1 MRKPSGFPF
10 DLDNPFSQL
19 PSTLLAHQYSSVAA
33 LTLLCWEYFLTCS
46 QEYHHI
52 WSFPFN
58 QVKGAYLFARY
69 YGILSQVVNVYLFL
83 NFRVPVQMHACR
95 SWHTFLFVSSASLQ
109 AILDYILILRVYAL
123 CNQSKRVGAYLMIL
137 FLTQASLTIAHGK
150 QGSQEIFFDEA
161 CNWVRAPVEVIYLT
175 AIICVLH
182 ISLWYLSITRLN
194 NGPIHPLLRLVI
206 RDGSIVLVTICAIVL
221 CATPFAFLTK
231 EAIPSMPLLIW
242 PHTFFSVVT
251 CRIIMNMQ
259 SLRIDEPVR
268 SAHRSNFILTSFFN
282 MSQRESGFRSQCP
295 PQPRTSFSTTFLPS
309 VTSTKKGKSSTEF
322 LGSMLTP
329 RTTIWTSLSTTTSN
343 CFH

>member
-282 MSQRESGFRSQCP
+282 MSQRESGLDEYDCAPSSSSGSL
-295 PQPRTSFSTTFLPS
+295 PRIP
-309 VTSTKKGKSSTEF
+309 
-322 LGSMLTP
+322 
-329 RTTIWTSLSTTTSN
+329 N
-343 CFH
+343 A